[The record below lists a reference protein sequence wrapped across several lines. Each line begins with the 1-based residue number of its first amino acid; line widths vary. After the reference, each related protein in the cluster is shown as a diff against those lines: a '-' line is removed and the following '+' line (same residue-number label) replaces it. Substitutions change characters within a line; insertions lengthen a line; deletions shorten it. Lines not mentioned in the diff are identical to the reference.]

1 MFRGVRPF
9 INSAPIHSLTYIVP
23 GNHLDII
30 SEDFFMLRKHLRW
43 IVPAYGL
50 AWSWYLKLGELQGSR
65 EYSEGDRR
73 WLCSVFGGTC
83 VTDAGIDEDTWWF
96 TGDTAECLGCSLPL
110 VGQHGLVSGCVSDVE
125 GFRVCL
131 RLQQRC
137 GGILWNDTTPLAS
150 TQPAR
155 ERPPPEPPPAKE
167 RIPPEP
173 PPTCESC

>member
-1 MFRGVRPF
+1 MIGYPTIRQSY
-9 INSAPIHSLTYIVP
+9 ITQLSLSCGLLSIYSVTWF
-23 GNHLDII
+23 HLLDTG
-30 SEDFFMLRKHLRW
+30 R
-43 IVPAYGL
+43 VA
-50 AWSWYLKLGELQGSR
+50 Q
-65 EYSEGDRR
+65 
-73 WLCSVFGGTC
+73 GTC
-83 VTDAGIDEDTWWF
+83 VTGAGIDEDTWWF

-167 RIPPEP
+167 RPPPEP

>member
-1 MFRGVRPF
+1 MG
-9 INSAPIHSLTYIVP
+9 LTWFYL
-23 GNHLDII
+23 LDT
-30 SEDFFMLRKHLRW
+30 
-43 IVPAYGL
+43 
-50 AWSWYLKLGELQGSR
+50 
-65 EYSEGDRR
+65 RR
-73 WLCSVFGGTC
+73 VAQGTC
-83 VTDAGIDEDTWWF
+83 VIDVGIDEDMWWF
-96 TGDTAECLGCSLPL
+96 TGDIVECLGCSLPL

-167 RIPPEP
+167 RPPPEP